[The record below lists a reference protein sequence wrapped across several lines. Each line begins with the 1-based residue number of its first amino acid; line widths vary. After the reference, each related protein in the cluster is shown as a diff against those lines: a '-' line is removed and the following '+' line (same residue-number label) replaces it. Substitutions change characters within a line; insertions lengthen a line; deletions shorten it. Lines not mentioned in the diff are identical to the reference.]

1 MSRGG
6 AGLRNIVLISQV
18 AIAVMTPIF
27 LCLAVGVWLDK
38 KFGTWFTLPLLI
50 IGILAGA
57 RSGYV
62 LVMDVIR
69 AEEAERKRKLEEDIK
84 RKVAE
89 ANDDKENVTKNQ

>member
-27 LCLAVGVWLDK
+27 LCVAVGVWLDK

-69 AEEAERKRKLEEDIK
+69 AEEAERKRKLEEDIR

>member
-1 MSRGG
+1 
-6 AGLRNIVLISQV
+6 
-18 AIAVMTPIF
+18 MTPIF
-27 LCLAVGVWLDK
+27 LCVAVGVWLDK

-84 RKVAE
+84 RKVAK

>member
-69 AEEAERKRKLEEDIK
+69 AEEAERKRKLEEDIR
-84 RKVAE
+84 RKVAK

>member
-84 RKVAE
+84 RKVAK

>member
-69 AEEAERKRKLEEDIK
+69 AEEAERKRKLEEDIR